1 MAEIEVFA
9 PARADLAGGTL
20 DLWPLY
26 CFHPGSVTVN
36 VALAVG
42 VRLRLLVGGAPKG
55 TILHLAPGQPAR
67 ELQEHDRHR
76 DLVAAVGFHFCRE
89 GGFAVDVSEQPPVCS
104 GLGGSSTF
112 AVALARACLVATG
125 KRLQARVLVH
135 ELRDLEAGILQVPT
149 GVQDYYP
156 ALLGGPLAIRFAPG
170 GEAVERIG
178 VDTSWLAAR
187 VLVFYSG
194 ITHASG
200 MVNWDVYRA
209 RVDGDP
215 GVTSCLSS
223 IAEAAEACA
232 RGLSAGDERAVAEA
246 IAAEWSARRHL
257 APAVSTPELESLI
270 DAGLSAGAHAGKAC
284 GAGGG
289 GSVVF
294 WLPPSR
300 RVQVRAALKAVA
312 RRGAAELAGGVRRR
326 VRAPRHLA

>member
-156 ALLGGPLAIRFAPG
+156 
-170 GEAVERIG
+170 
-178 VDTSWLAAR
+178 
-187 VLVFYSG
+187 
-194 ITHASG
+194 
-200 MVNWDVYRA
+200 
-209 RVDGDP
+209 
-215 GVTSCLSS
+215 
-223 IAEAAEACA
+223 
-232 RGLSAGDERAVAEA
+232 
-246 IAAEWSARRHL
+246 SARRT
-257 APAVSTPELESLI
+257 AGVS
-270 DAGLSAGAHAGKAC
+270 
-284 GAGGG
+284 
-289 GSVVF
+289 
-294 WLPPSR
+294 
-300 RVQVRAALKAVA
+300 VRPG
-312 RRGAAELAGGVRRR
+312 RRGGRADRCRHELAGGSGARLLLRDHAR
-326 VRAPRHLA
+326 LGDGQLGRLPGAR